1 MVNPIL
7 LVAVPLGVGFLLPLF
22 GKLGRP
28 VAVAVHGATIL
39 FTTAVAAL
47 WLPGLIDGST
57 APLDITTGGWSAPIG
72 ITLRFGLPEAV
83 LCVLAG
89 LTALASLA
97 ALTPREDAETVGRSG
112 LLQLLVLT
120 GAFGLIMTRDLFNLY
135 VFLEISS
142 IGTYAIVAFGRD
154 DSALEAGFKY
164 MLIGAAASTFLLVAI
179 AYLYKLTG
187 TLSLVNMPGL
197 VHTAPAGALAI
208 VMLFLLAGMAIEL
221 KLIPVNG
228 PALDLY
234 DGAEPGVMAL
244 LTGATVNGVLFAFWK
259 VSALFPQAWYPVLMT
274 MGMITFTGGNLM
286 ATMQDRPRRM
296 LGYSSSAQLGLLVF
310 LVPLVRT
317 GAVPMLAAGLLLINH
332 TLAKSALL
340 WLAGVIPGK
349 TLDDWTGA
357 FRSGFGG
364 RVLLAAGILAITGL
378 PPFPGFW
385 GKWTVVTSLAHAGMN
400 GWITALLLGS
410 LFEFIY
416 YYRWYQ
422 RVQTEDDSRT
432 AARPVAGLW
441 DLFGPALFGLGGLVL
456 GLVWTVRMTGTPTEA
471 VIVIAAVG
479 LVLLL
484 VKNLPA
490 LVLNLAGLLGVVAA
504 ALWLGRTGAL
514 APDTLPGLFQLLILG
529 GGALV
534 LLAGLSGG
542 SGASG
547 SVPGL
552 FMILV
557 SSLLML
563 ARAETLLQFF
573 AGWEIMT
580 WSSYLIIGHGR
591 RGPKPASIYMVFSGA
606 AGFLVLGGMMAA
618 IGAGQTTLAGLGML
632 TGSAAVWAWTLLGL
646 GFLVKSAAVGAHVW
660 APGAYSESP
669 DLFTPFLSGV
679 ISKIPMFGFMVAA
692 LRIAAGNLALVTD
705 GLDPLWLLG
714 AVGAVTAFGM
724 TLLAVFQEDAKKLL
738 AYSSVGQVGYIV
750 VGLAILSPLG
760 WTAALFHVVH
770 HLLFKGLLFF
780 AIAGVIMRTGT
791 RTMYE
796 MGGLIKKMP
805 LSFIS
810 TLIGI
815 IALSGVPPLAGFTG
829 KWLLYQA
836 LLAKG
841 WYFILVLVM
850 FASVVAFV
858 YLFRLIHTVFLGQLK
873 PQHRTVREV
882 PLPLAVT
889 QVLMIIGTMALA
901 VYPQVLLRPLD
912 ALVRGQFQAAALTFD
927 GTALVT
933 ATGATFNPTHMMVLV
948 VILFVLMALGL
959 LVLGPW
965 PRKVG
970 QLDIGFAG
978 ELPPP
983 PQELHYA
990 ANFAQPY
997 RRAWAH
1003 LVQPR
1008 VMRFWNAVADG
1019 GGGAVD
1025 LLRRMYSGNGQTYVM
1040 YAVLLVAVL
1049 ALLGPGR

>member
-7 LVAVPLGVGFLLPLF
+7 LVAVPLAVGFLLPLF

-39 FTTAVAAL
+39 FATAVAVT

-57 APLDITTGGWSAPIG
+57 GPLDITTGGWSAPIG
-72 ITLRFGLPEAV
+72 ITLRFGLPEAI
-83 LCVLAG
+83 LCILAG
-89 LTALASLA
+89 LTAFASLV
-97 ALTPREDAETVGRSG
+97 ALIPREDAETQGRSG
-112 LLQLLVLT
+112 LLQLLVLV

-142 IGTYAIVAFGRD
+142 IGTYAIVAFGKD

-164 MLIGAAASTFLLVAI
+164 MLMGAAASTFLLVAI
-179 AYLYKLTG
+179 AFLYKLTG
-187 TLSLVNMPGL
+187 TLSLVNMPAL
-197 VHTAPAGALAI
+197 VTTAPAGALGI

-234 DGAEPGVMAL
+234 DGVEPGVMAL

-259 VSALFPQAWYPVLMT
+259 ISALFPTSWYVVMMV
-274 MGMITFTGGNLM
+274 MGMVTFVGGNLLG
-286 ATMQDRPRRM
+286 TMQDRPRRM

-310 LVPLVRT
+310 LVPLVRA
-317 GAVPMLAAGLLLINH
+317 GVVPMLAAGLLLINH

-340 WLAGVIPGK
+340 WLAGAVPGRDLK
-349 TLDDWTGA
+349 GWTGA
-357 FRSGFGG
+357 FKNGFGG
-364 RVLLAAGILAITGL
+364 RALLVIGILGMTGL

-385 GKWTVVTSLAHAGMN
+385 GKWTVVTNLAHHNMM

-422 RVQTEDDSRT
+422 RVQM
-432 AARPVAGLW
+432 AAEPATTPQPLPRFT
-441 DLFGPALFGLGGLVL
+441 DLFGPALFGLGAIAL
-456 GLVWTVRMTGTPTEA
+456 GLVWTIRMMGEPSMA
-471 VIVIAAVG
+471 VVICAAVG
-479 LVLLL
+479 LGLLL
-484 VKNLPA
+484 VKRLPA
-490 LVLNLAGLLGVVAA
+490 LMLNLAGLLALVAA
-504 ALWLGRTGAL
+504 TVTLWQHGAL
-514 APDTLPGLFQLLILG
+514 VPDTLAGLFQLLVLAG
-529 GGALV
+529 GFLV

-542 SGASG
+542 SGATG

-552 FMILV
+552 FLILV

-563 ARAETLLQFF
+563 VRSETLLQFF

-591 RGPKPASIYMVFSGA
+591 KAPKPASIYMVFSGA
-606 AGFLVLGGMMAA
+606 AGFLILGGMMAA
-618 IGAGQTTLAGLGML
+618 MGAGQSTLAGLGLL
-632 TGSAAVWAWTLLGL
+632 TGSAAIWAWTLLGL
-646 GFLVKSAAVGAHVW
+646 GFLVKSAAIGAHVW

-679 ISKIPMFGFMVAA
+679 ISKIPMFGLMVAA
-692 LRIAAGNLALVTD
+692 FRIAAGNFTAVT
-705 GLDPLWLLG
+705 GWLNPVWVLG
-714 AVGAVTAFGM
+714 VVGALTAFGM

-750 VGLAILSPLG
+750 TGIAILTPLG

-780 AIAGVIMRTGT
+780 ALAGVIMRTGT
-791 RTMYE
+791 RNMFE

-810 TLIGI
+810 VLIGI

-836 LLAKG
+836 LLARG
-841 WYFILVLVM
+841 WYFILVLLM

-858 YLFRLIHTVFLGQLK
+858 YLFRLIHAVFLGQLK

-882 PLPLAVT
+882 PLPLAITEV
-889 QVLMIIGTMALA
+889 VMIVGVMALA
-901 VYPQVLLRPLD
+901 VYPQLLLQPLNN
-912 ALVRGQFQAAALTFD
+912 LVSGQFQASALTFT
-927 GTALVT
+927 GTAMTT
-933 ATGATFNPTHMMVLV
+933 ATGATFNPTGMMILV
-948 VILFVLMALGL
+948 IALFALMALGL

-970 QLDIGFAG
+970 QLDIGYSG
-978 ELPPP
+978 EVPPP
-983 PQELHYA
+983 PEELHYA
-990 ANFAQPY
+990 SKFAQPY
-997 RRAWAH
+997 RRAWEP

-1008 VMRFWNAVADG
+1008 VMRFWNAVTDG
-1019 GGGAVD
+1019 SGGVVD
-1025 LLRRMYSGNGQTYVM
+1025 LLRRMYSGNGQTYFM

-1049 ALLGPGR
+1049 ALFGPGR